1 MSALSSDT
9 EMGRSVE
16 DLFHC
21 TFHALST
28 IEWSHYVKS
37 WSVYTKF
44 LNIYANNISV
54 LH

>member
-9 EMGRSVE
+9 EVGRSVE

-28 IEWSHYVKS
+28 IEWSHCVKS
-37 WSVYTKF
+37 LMQCLYK
-44 LNIYANNISV
+44 ISKY
-54 LH
+54 LCK

>member
-37 WSVYTKF
+37 FVECLYK
-44 LNIYANNISV
+44 ISKY
-54 LH
+54 LCK

>member
-9 EMGRSVE
+9 EMRRSVE

-28 IEWSHYVKS
+28 IEWSHS
-37 WSVYTKF
+37 WSVYIKF
-44 LNIYANNISV
+44 LNIYKNIISV